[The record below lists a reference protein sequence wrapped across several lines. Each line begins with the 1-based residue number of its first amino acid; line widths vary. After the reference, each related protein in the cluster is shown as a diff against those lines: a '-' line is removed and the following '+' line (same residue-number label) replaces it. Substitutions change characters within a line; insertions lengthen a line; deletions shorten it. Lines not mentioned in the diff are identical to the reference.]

1 MCSYLTHRLFGP
13 REMNTLMQI
22 FRHGLI
28 SILTQKEGGGCF
40 VVSQARQNNI
50 KSFIFFPFRIV
61 LPKCACLVLFKGI
74 LNTKML
80 SEVYS
85 KSFLFISESFCLL
98 LRPLFPLI
106 LKSIVSPPSEQ
117 QFCAKYD
124 SQKLKSYLLMSLRL
138 EFGSCY
144 QHRKQIVKISSNNMK
159 QGKQSRIR

>member
-1 MCSYLTHRLFGP
+1 MLCC
-13 REMNTLMQI
+13 
-22 FRHGLI
+22 I
-28 SILTQKEGGGCF
+28 SSKAEQYKEF
-40 VVSQARQNNI
+40 H
-50 KSFIFFPFRIV
+50 FFPFRIV

-106 LKSIVSPPSEQ
+106 LKSIVSPSSEQ

-124 SQKLKSYLLMSLRL
+124 SQKLKSYLFMSVRL
-138 EFGSCY
+138 EFGSSCY
-144 QHRKQIVKISSNNMK
+144 QHRKQIAKTPYPLRST
-159 QGKQSRIR
+159 RP